1 MDDKEEDKKR
11 VLTPPAEWSEGFK
24 PASAEPSDDDVDEST
39 DWLEDDDFEVP
50 PGNEGDNS
58 DDMLAPGDAETDHVV
73 SQNPES
79 DAESGT
85 LLTDHGAKPAV
96 AARPPLIAWIMAV
109 VGFVAAA
116 AMAGLWLDSQSSSN
130 TEISALKET
139 IRSLQRAE
147 NLPPVQDEG
156 LAANNERLQSE
167 IAALELRVQALVDEN
182 EDLKEKAEA
191 RAAEMRAET
200 EVESQAK
207 QPVTAAPSKPA
218 NPSFEAPP
226 QGSGSWFVNLESHR
240 SKSTANEQA
249 RRLQD
254 QLRPLTLSIANATV
268 DGQNYYRVRAAGFA
282 SKQAAAQ
289 ASDWI
294 SMRLNAGPYWIGK
307 EAVAAISEVSSNQG
321 QAFAG
326 ISSVPTSRAPKTP
339 VRLKQLPMGN
349 NWFVFVDTYDR
360 ADRADAVINELSESG
375 LDAKVAV
382 ESRSGELFYRV
393 QIVGIED
400 EGMGKSIVA
409 QLNDGE
415 FKNAKL
421 RKTVN

>member
-1 MDDKEEDKKR
+1 
-11 VLTPPAEWSEGFK
+11 
-24 PASAEPSDDDVDEST
+24 
-39 DWLEDDDFEVP
+39 
-50 PGNEGDNS
+50 
-58 DDMLAPGDAETDHVV
+58 
-73 SQNPES
+73 
-79 DAESGT
+79 
-85 LLTDHGAKPAV
+85 
-96 AARPPLIAWIMAV
+96 
-109 VGFVAAA
+109 
-116 AMAGLWLDSQSSSN
+116 
-130 TEISALKET
+130 
-139 IRSLQRAE
+139 
-147 NLPPVQDEG
+147 
-156 LAANNERLQSE
+156 
-167 IAALELRVQALVDEN
+167 
-182 EDLKEKAEA
+182 
-191 RAAEMRAET
+191 MRAET

-218 NPSFEAPP
+218 NPAFEAPP

-249 RRLQD
+249 RLLQD

-307 EAVAAISEVSSNQG
+307 EAEAAISEVSSNQG